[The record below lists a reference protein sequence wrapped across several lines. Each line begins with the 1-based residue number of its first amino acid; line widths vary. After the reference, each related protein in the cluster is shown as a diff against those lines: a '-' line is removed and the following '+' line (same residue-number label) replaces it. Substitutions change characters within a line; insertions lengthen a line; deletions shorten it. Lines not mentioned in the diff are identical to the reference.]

1 MSNFKLAIVL
11 VAALLVSAGQAHAQR
26 WTPRGAGEGPAQS
39 AGARQQ
45 QNDRLH
51 SREADRV
58 QNQTSRNNSQYGRR
72 NRAPTPEQVLKSTQD
87 IVAAT
92 GLSCQVTEANQVGV
106 NDERQAV
113 YEVGCATGPGYI
125 LIASTP
131 PQTYDCIELK
141 GQAEQARAR
150 DPNADVGQ
158 QCAMP
163 KNLDTLAVLT
173 GYVAQAGLTCTVDE
187 GAILGKSGAGN
198 VVYEV
203 GCGSAPGYWLERQ
216 GTAWVTTD
224 CLQIVSTGSTCRFTT
239 AAEQAAAFQSKL
251 ADTAASDCQV
261 TQVRAIG
268 QNPNGSFYEAKC
280 AAEGQGYIAR
290 IKDGVTA
297 QVYACSIAQ
306 GIGGGCTLTPAPAAA
321 PPATQQ

>member
-1 MSNFKLAIVL
+1 MKHSKLAIIAAAL
-11 VAALLVSAGQAHAQR
+11 VASFQIPGQAQAQANSLR
-26 WTPRGAGEGPAQS
+26 EPPMQSQS
-39 AGARQQ
+39 AVQQ
-45 QNDRLH
+45 QRDQMQR
-51 SREADRV
+51 READRV
-58 QNQTSRNNSQYGRR
+58 QNQTSRNQSQYGRR
-72 NRAPTPEQVLKSTQD
+72 NRAPTPEEVMKSAQD

-106 NDERQAV
+106 NAERQAV
-113 YEVGCATGPGYI
+113 YEAGCATGPGYI

-158 QCAMP
+158 QCVMP

-268 QNPNGSFYEAKC
+268 QNANGSFYEAKC

-290 IKDGVTA
+290 VKDGVTA

-321 PPATQQ
+321 PASTEQ